1 MDPILI
7 AAMQSRPVYFW
18 ARAGEFPNNFKGW
31 LLLKLHGMPI
41 YRQQEGKDQMH
52 KNEIT
57 FKKTRD
63 LLHKG
68 GNAVFIAPEGRC
80 KIQKRLH
87 PFKTGG
93 ARLAFQMM
101 EENNWSVDVKIQ
113 PSGVNYTYHDVFRS
127 EVYIHLGPTISV
139 ASYRSLYLENKPRAI
154 KQLTEDMSVALRKQ
168 MIYIEA
174 EDEILV
180 EQLLPLIRS
189 DHKRGALPIYSQN
202 DELFKREQSLANWV
216 SQLSSAT
223 KLGLKQQLDA
233 YYQVLKLKNVNDF
246 AVAQQ
251 NKRSFFWL
259 AIGLPFWILG
269 SIAGYLPHIVA
280 QKLKNK
286 FVPYREFSVSFAF
299 TAAFFMWIL
308 WSIVLIIPL
317 LFLIGY
323 WAFLLPI
330 LMAFLQMY
338 AYHYQDY
345 WNEWKNSRRFD
356 QLADKK
362 DVIDMRTAIVD
373 ALDYQLI

>member
-7 AAMQSRPVYFW
+7 AAMQARPVYFW

-41 YRQQEGKDQMH
+41 YRQQEGKGQMH

-127 EVYIHLGPTISV
+127 EVYIHLGATISV
-139 ASYRSLYLENKPRAI
+139 LSYQSLYQQDKSKAI
-154 KQLTEDMSVALRKQ
+154 QQLTEDMSVALRKQ
-168 MIYIEA
+168 MIYVEA
-174 EDEILV
+174 EDELLV

-189 DHKRGALPIYSQN
+189 DYKRGALPVYSQN
-202 DELFKREQSLANWV
+202 DALFKREQNLANWV
-216 SQLSSAT
+216 HQLSSEA
-223 KLGLKQQLDA
+223 KDSLKQQLAA
-233 YYQVLKLKNVNDF
+233 YYQVLKHNKVHDF
-246 AVAQQ
+246 AVAQK
-251 NKRSFFWL
+251 NKRSFVWL
-259 AIGLPFWILG
+259 LIGFPVWLLG
-269 SIAGYLPHIVA
+269 SIAGYLPHTVA

-308 WSIVLIIPL
+308 WSLLWIIPL
-317 LFLIGY
+317 LFVIGF
-323 WAFLLPI
+323 WAFLVPI

-345 WNEWKNSRRFD
+345 WNEWNNSRMFN
-356 QLADKK
+356 QLVNKK
-362 DVIDMRTAIVD
+362 DLVDMRTAIVD
-373 ALDYQLI
+373 ALNY